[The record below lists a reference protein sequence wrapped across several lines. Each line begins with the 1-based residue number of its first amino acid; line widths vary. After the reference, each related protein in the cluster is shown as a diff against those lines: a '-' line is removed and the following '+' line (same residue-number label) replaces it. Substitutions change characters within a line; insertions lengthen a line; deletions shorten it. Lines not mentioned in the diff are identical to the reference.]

1 MGLPVRKTEQHY
13 TYQDYRQWPDDERWE
28 LIDGVAYNM
37 SPAPST
43 RHQGLDVELAYRF
56 KRFLEGKPCK
66 VFVAPCDVLVPRVNE
81 QREDDVDTVVQPD
94 VLVVCD
100 PKKIHLRGIWGAPDL
115 VVEILSPW
123 TSRKDQREKFDLYQ
137 RIGVKE
143 YWVVD
148 PNGCWLQQYVLGA
161 DGLYGL
167 ETLFETGTLT
177 CPTLPGL
184 TVDVGELWKG
194 LTPLG

>member
-1 MGLPVRKTEQHY
+1 M
-13 TYQDYRQWPDDERWE
+13 
-28 LIDGVAYNM
+28 LI
-37 SPAPST
+37 
-43 RHQGLDVELAYRF
+43 
-56 KRFLEGKPCK
+56 
-66 VFVAPCDVLVPRVNE
+66 PRVNE
-81 QREDDVDTVVQPD
+81 QDEDDVDTVVQPD

-100 PKKIHLRGIWGAPDL
+100 PKKIRLRGIWGAPEL

-148 PNGCWLQQYVLGA
+148 PNGCWLQQYLLGSDLKFGVEA
-161 DGLYGL
+161 
-167 ETLFETGTLT
+167 TFEAGTLT

-184 TVDVGELWKG
+184 TIDVGELWKG
-194 LTPLG
+194 LTPLVRYDANRLARECAKLDPTSEQAEADVGLDNGGFSTHLGVGPAESAQTVLGQNQPDPHFVG